1 MRLIYQNDLFLNLKR
16 REIKINDNRSEK
28 QVSNFKII

>member
-16 REIKINDNRSEK
+16 RQIKINDNRFEK
-28 QVSNFKII
+28 QVSN

>member
-16 REIKINDNRSEK
+16 REIKINDNRFEK
-28 QVSNFKII
+28 QVSNLKII